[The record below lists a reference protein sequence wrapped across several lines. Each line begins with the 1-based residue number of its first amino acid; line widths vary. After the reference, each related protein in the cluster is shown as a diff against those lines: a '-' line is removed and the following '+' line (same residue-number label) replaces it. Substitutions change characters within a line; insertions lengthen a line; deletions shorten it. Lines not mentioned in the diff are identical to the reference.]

1 MLPFDRGLT
10 RAEGEGGTSCH
21 HPFPGRPGLSQSRSP
36 RFFHARDTATVPSK
50 NGGNVW
56 RRHCVVTNLF

>member
-21 HPFPGRPGLSQSRSP
+21 HPFPGRPGLSQSRS
-36 RFFHARDTATVPSK
+36 RRVFHTAAL
-50 NGGNVW
+50 
-56 RRHCVVTNLF
+56 RLFYQGTLRS